1 MSESR
6 MIHEF
11 PASCSCLAL
20 TSKQGRSYWF
30 RTCDLHTSVWEA
42 GAHVVSFPARQ
53 SIQLAGGPA
62 QARYALLGVTY
73 NDRDTWLLDGINSQG
88 LTGGLLLL
96 EEGTSVPAA
105 EEGRAG
111 VMGMELVTAL
121 LASYEAVI
129 AAHTGHVNCH
139 ETGAIEATGHK
150 VCVETS
156 PDGKVTPAMVEAVL
170 ARHDGTEHMVSPKM
184 VYISD
189 TTEIGTV
196 YTKAELTA
204 LRHCCDEHGLLLFLD
219 GARLGSALTSPE
231 SDLTLADLAALT
243 DVFTIGGT
251 KNGALFGEAVVLTV
265 PCPHFRWHIKQRG
278 GMLAK
283 GRLLGVQFQALL
295 KDDLYFDI
303 GRHANDMA
311 FRLRDGFKALGYE
324 FPVPSPSNQQFP
336 VMKIQTAEKL
346 AAMGFEFQVER
357 VIDEEHIM
365 YRFVTSWAT
374 PESAIDDLL
383 NALAQCQ

>member
-1 MSESR
+1 MYSFRNDYSEGA
-6 MIHEF
+6 H
-11 PASCSCLAL
+11 PQVLQAL
-20 TSKQGRSYWF
+20 TDTNLVQTCGYGLDPICEEARDLIRSL
-30 RTCDLHTSVWEA
+30 CAAPEA
-42 GAHVVSFPARQ
+42 DVHFLV
-53 SIQLAGGPA
+53 GGTQTNLTVIA
-62 QARYALLGVTY
+62 SLL
-73 NDRDTWLLDGINSQG
+73 Q
-88 LTGGLLLL
+88 
-96 EEGTSVPAA
+96 P
-105 EEGRAG
+105 
-111 VMGMELVTAL
+111 
-121 LASYEAVI
+121 YEAVI

-150 VCVETS
+150 VCVAHS
-156 PDGKVTPAMVEAVL
+156 PDGKVTPAMVESVL
-170 ARHDGTEHMVSPKM
+170 AIHADGGEHMVSPKL

-196 YTKAELTA
+196 YTKAELIS

-231 SDLTLADLAALT
+231 NDLTLPELAALT

-251 KNGALFGEAVVLTV
+251 KNGTLFGEAVIMTV
-265 PCPHFRWHIKQRG
+265 PCEHFRWHMKQRG

-283 GRLLGVQFQALL
+283 GRLLGVQFLAIL
-295 KDDLYFDI
+295 KDNLYFDI
-303 GRHANDMA
+303 ARHANEMA
-311 FRLRDGFKALGYE
+311 FRLRDGFLALGYQ

-336 VMKIQTAEKL
+336 VMKIRTAEKL

-357 VIDEEHIM
+357 PIDSETTM

-374 PESAIDDLL
+374 PESAVDDLL

>member
-1 MSESR
+1 MYSFRNDYSEGA
-6 MIHEF
+6 H
-11 PASCSCLAL
+11 PQVLQAL
-20 TSKQGRSYWF
+20 TDTNLVQTCGYGVDPICEEARDLI
-30 RTCDLHTSVWEA
+30 RTVCAAPEA
-42 GAHVVSFPARQ
+42 DVHFLV
-53 SIQLAGGPA
+53 GGT
-62 QARYALLGVTY
+62 QT
-73 NDRDTWLLDGINSQG
+73 N
-88 LTGGLLLL
+88 LT
-96 EEGTSVPAA
+96 VI
-105 EEGRAG
+105 
-111 VMGMELVTAL
+111 TAL

-170 ARHDGTEHMVSPKM
+170 ARHDGSEHMVSPKM

-251 KNGALFGEAVVLTV
+251 KNGLLMGEAVVV
-265 PCPHFRWHIKQRG
+265 FDDNINDHYRWMIKQNC

-283 GRLLGVQFQALL
+283 GRLIGVQFEALL
-295 KDDLYFDI
+295 EGGEDSLFYEIGAKENRLAKKLREGIAAAGYQFDGTSTTNQI
-303 GRHANDMA
+303 FPIFPTEMVRKLEEDFFFYDWAPYGDSHRVV
-311 FRLRDGFKALGYE
+311 RL
-324 FPVPSPSNQQFP
+324 
-336 VMKIQTAEKL
+336 
-346 AAMGFEFQVER
+346 
-357 VIDEEHIM
+357 
-365 YRFVTSWAT
+365 VTSWGTTEEDVDAF
-374 PESAIDDLL
+374 I
-383 NALAQCQ
+383 NALNNF